1 MKRRI
6 VPSAHRAGNVT
17 SAGLQTLPA
26 THKKAALKRRI
37 QDILNGR
44 SRFLIRKVPAA
55 GSTHGGGQTPSGGEG
70 GASPS
75 PPREE
80 EKKDRCFHMQHLL
93 DLSAR
98 ATSRSRFSVPPQPRL
113 HGRGGA
119 EGTGGPCRDKHR
131 RRKEETALWEEEE
144 ERGEGE

>member
-1 MKRRI
+1 MKKRI
-6 VPSAHRAGNVT
+6 VLSAGNVT

-26 THKKAALKRRI
+26 AQKKAALRRRI

-55 GSTHGGGQTPSGGEG
+55 GSTSGGSQTPSRGEG

-93 DLSAR
+93 DLSAK

-113 HGRGGA
+113 HG
-119 EGTGGPCRDKHR
+119 
-131 RRKEETALWEEEE
+131 
-144 ERGEGE
+144 